1 MMAQH
6 EVSDLEAHLGYWLR
20 FVSNHVSYAFQRAIE
35 SQGVSVAE
43 WVVLRALFDED
54 AATPSQLAERL
65 GMTRGAIS
73 KLIDRL
79 SAKLLALRTPS
90 TRDRRS
96 QTVAL
101 TPAGRELGPILAGLA
116 DENDRAFFATLSA
129 EEHQALLRMMQS
141 LVQTHGLKQVPIE

>member
-1 MMAQH
+1 MVQH
-6 EVSDLEAHLGYWLR
+6 GVSDLEAHLGYWLR

-35 SQGVSVAE
+35 SEGVSVAE
-43 WVVLRALFDED
+43 WVVLRALYDEE
-54 AATPSQLAERL
+54 AAVPSQMAEQL

-79 SAKLLALRTPS
+79 SAKSLVLRTPS

-101 TPAGRELGPILAGLA
+101 TSAGRELVPILAGLA
-116 DENDRAFFATLSA
+116 DENDRTFFATLSA
-129 EEHQALLRMMQS
+129 EEHQALLGMMKN
-141 LVQTHGLKQVPIE
+141 LVQSHGLKQVPTE